1 MSKLQSV
8 VDDTDIEQWYW
19 DEVQKIDTH
28 ARQLEDMLYTRLEH
42 MRKAPAGGYVNTELG
57 FGPTKRNDI
66 RRAERCLNHATILAD
81 YTERISTKSPLNGT
95 SAPYTPLTW
104 TGIGFGIVGA
114 ILLIVGLFVMGLSS
128 FWVGFGLSVTG
139 LIIMLVGVLM
149 LASKRAVFATVAG
162 IALGI
167 FLIAFVILLLV
178 VT

>member
-28 ARQLEDMLYTRLEH
+28 ARQLEDMLYSRLEH

-81 YTERISTKSPLNGT
+81 YTERISAKSPLNGT

-104 TGIGFGIVGA
+104 TG
-114 ILLIVGLFVMGLSS
+114 
-128 FWVGFGLSVTG
+128 FGLSVTG
-139 LIIMLVGVLM
+139 LIMLLIGVLIF
-149 LASKRAVFATVAG
+149 AGSKRVVFATVAG